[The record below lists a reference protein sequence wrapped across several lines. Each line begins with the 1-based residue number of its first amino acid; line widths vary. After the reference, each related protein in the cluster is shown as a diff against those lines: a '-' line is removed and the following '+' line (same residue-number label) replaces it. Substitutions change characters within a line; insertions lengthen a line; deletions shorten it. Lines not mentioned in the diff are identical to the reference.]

1 MVREH
6 VVRILANPVFLHSAV
21 VLVCAS
27 FAFCLGMVFVRLLR
41 KSIQAEADISAEAPA
56 FETMP
61 MHVYN
66 TVIQQLKQQKDELK
80 AHSETEQQRA
90 RASESFHQTVLANL
104 SCGVLSIG
112 KNRLVKSSNPAAK
125 AILGF
130 ASPVGMSVEDIF
142 RGAVVSGHASER
154 PCSDATSPDRDREL
168 ICISDEVEAVL
179 RAGTVRGEIATDYET
194 PAGATRS
201 LSITICP
208 VLAADGAVLGA
219 ICLID
224 DISELTSLRERLD
237 RRPADFAQR
246 IAVQNAKGTSSLVP
260 LSGE

>member
-6 VVRILANPVFLHSAV
+6 VVRILANPVFLHGAV

-41 KSIQAEADISAEAPA
+41 KSIQAEADISVDAPA

-66 TVIQQLKQQKDELK
+66 TVIQQLKQQKEELK
-80 AHSETEQQRA
+80 LQSETEQQRA

-104 SCGVLSIG
+104 SCGVLAIG
-112 KNRLVKSSNPAAK
+112 KNGLVKSSNPAAK
-125 AILGF
+125 VILGF
-130 ASPVGMSVEDIF
+130 ASPAGMSVEDIF
-142 RGAVVSGHASER
+142 RGAVVGGQASER
-154 PCSDATSPDRDREL
+154 PCSDASCPDESQKL

-179 RAGTVRGEIATDYET
+179 RAGTVRGEIATEYET
-194 PAGATRS
+194 PAGANRS

-208 VLAADGAVLGA
+208 VLATDGAVLGVT
-219 ICLID
+219 CLID
-224 DISELTSLRERLD
+224 DISELMSLRGRLD
-237 RRPADFAQR
+237 RRPAEFARQT
-246 IAVQNAKGTSSLVP
+246 AVEDGKGTSSLVP
-260 LSGE
+260 SGQ